1 MNKKLLSV
9 AIAAASLLTVTAKNN
24 DPVLMTINGKDVHL
38 SEFEYLY
45 NKNNSQ
51 QLQQQS
57 LDEYVDMFVTYKLKV
72 ADAEAAGLDTTK
84 TFIKEFKG
92 YRNDLARPY
101 LRDASVEDSLIQVVH
116 NHMKEDVDVSHI
128 MMPLD
133 VPKSSFYRN
142 KLDSIRTEI
151 LNGASFEDNAMKFSI
166 DGSVRYNQ
174 GRMGFISVNK
184 YPYAFEEAAYD
195 TPVGGISEVI
205 ESPFGLHIVKVH
217 GRRPS
222 SGKVLAQHIL
232 KFTQGLTPEKA
243 VAKKAEIDSIYKVV
257 KAGADFSEVAGR
269 ESDDPGSKRNGGM
282 LPWFGSGEMVPEFEQ
297 VAFALENGAIS
308 EPFATAYGYHIIHKI
323 DSKAVPTI
331 EEARQDI
338 LNILAGD
345 ERSTLPERKKLAE
358 LKATH
363 KTHLIDSSM
372 DEIKKML
379 AENNGY
385 DSTFIRQY
393 TNSPLVVGKA
403 GELELTLAEVIQAM
417 PTIARVTPESGYNV
431 VKERAESLLDAKT
444 LEYEASTLHIKH
456 ADFRNLINE
465 YRDGMLLF
473 EISNKNVWEKAS
485 KDKEGLE
492 AFFQK
497 NKYKYTWDGPKYK
510 GYIVFTTNDSIK
522 NEIENFLNVNKPS
535 NDSLSIVLR
544 KKFARNV
551 KVERVIAGRGENEI
565 IDYIAFNGKTPT
577 IKGKWK
583 CFIPYNGRKISW
595 AEEAADVRG
604 PVTSDYQAVLEKEW
618 VKSLHEKYPVKINK
632 KVLNKI
638 KKQ

>member
-1 MNKKLLSV
+1 MNKQLLSV
-9 AIAAASLLTVTAKNN
+9 VIVVATLLTTNAKNN
-24 DPVLMTINGKDVHL
+24 DPVLMTINGKDVHQ

-51 QLQQQS
+51 QMQQQS

-133 VPKSSFYRN
+133 LPKSSFYRN
-142 KLDSIRTEI
+142 KLDSIRTAI
-151 LNGASFEDNAMKFSI
+151 INGASFEENALQFSI
-166 DGSVRYNQ
+166 DGSVRYNN
-174 GRMGFISVNK
+174 GHMGFISVNK

-195 TPVGGISEVI
+195 TPVGEISQVI

-232 KFTQGLTPEKA
+232 KFTQGLSSEKA
-243 VAKKAEIDSIYKVV
+243 ALKKAQIDSIYNVV
-257 KAGADFSEVAGR
+257 KTGADFSDVAKR
-269 ESDDPGSKRNGGM
+269 ESEDPGSARNGGM
-282 LPWFGSGEMVPEFEQ
+282 LPWFGSGEMIAEFEQ
-297 VAFALENGAIS
+297 TAFSLANGEIS

-323 DSKAVPTI
+323 DSKAVPTLD
-331 EEARQDI
+331 EARQDI
-338 LNILAGD
+338 LNIIAGD
-345 ERSTLPERKKLAE
+345 ERSTLAERTKLAA
-358 LKATH
+358 LKKEHNTR
-363 KTHLIDSSM
+363 IIESSM
-372 DEIKKML
+372 DDIKKML

-385 DSTFIRQY
+385 DSTFIRKY
-393 TNSPLVVGKA
+393 TNNKLIVGKA
-403 GELELTLAEVIQAM
+403 GELELTLSEVIKAM
-417 PTIARVTPESGYNV
+417 PTIARVTPESGYDV
-431 VKERAESLLDAKT
+431 LRERAESLLDART
-444 LEYEASTLHIKH
+444 LEYEASILHTKH

-473 EISNKNVWEKAS
+473 EISNRNVWEKAS

-492 AFFQK
+492 AYFQK
-497 NKYKYTWDGPKYK
+497 NKYKYSWDGPKYK
-510 GYIVFTTNDSIK
+510 GHVIFTTNDSIK
-522 NEIENFLNVNKPS
+522 NEIEKFLSVNKLEG
-535 NDSLSIVLR
+535 DSISKVLR
-544 KKFARNV
+544 KEFGRNV
-551 KVERVIAGRGENEI
+551 KVERVIAGKGENEI
-565 IDYIAFNGKTPT
+565 IDNIAFYGKTPEL
-577 IKGKWK
+577 KGKWK
-583 CFIPYNGRKISW
+583 CYIPYNGKIISW

-618 VKSLHEKYPVKINK
+618 VKSLYEKYPVKINK

>member
-1 MNKKLLSV
+1 MNKQLLSV
-9 AIAAASLLTVTAKNN
+9 AIVAATLLAANAKNN
-24 DPVLMTINGKDVHL
+24 DPVLMTINGKDVRQ

-51 QLQQQS
+51 QMQQQS
-57 LDEYVDMFVTYKLKV
+57 LDEYADMFVTYKLKV

-116 NHMKEDVDVSHI
+116 DHMKEDVDVSHI

-133 VPKSSFYRN
+133 LPKSSFYRN
-142 KLDSIRTEI
+142 KLDSIRTAI
-151 LNGASFEDNAMKFSI
+151 INGASFEENALQFSI
-166 DGSVRYNQ
+166 DGSVIYNN

-195 TPVGGISEVI
+195 TPVGEISEII
-205 ESPFGLHIVKVH
+205 ESPYGLHIVKVH

-222 SGKVLAQHIL
+222 KGKVLAQHIL
-232 KFTQGLTPEKA
+232 KLTQGLSEEKA
-243 VAKKAEIDSIYKVV
+243 TLKKAQIDSIYNVV
-257 KAGADFSEVAGR
+257 KSGADFSDVAKR
-269 ESDDPGSKRNGGM
+269 ESEDPGSARNGGM
-282 LPWFGSGEMVPEFEQ
+282 LPWFSTGEMIKEFEQ
-297 VAFALENGAIS
+297 TAFSLANGEIS
-308 EPFATAYGYHIIHKI
+308 EPFATSYGYHIIHKI
-323 DSKAVPTI
+323 DSKAVPTL

-338 LNILAGD
+338 LNIISGD
-345 ERSTLPERKKLAE
+345 ERSTLPERRKLAE
-358 LKATH
+358 LKKEH
-363 KTHLIDSSM
+363 KTHIIESSM
-372 DEIKKML
+372 EEIKKML

-385 DSTFIRQY
+385 DSTFIRQH
-393 TNSPLVVGKA
+393 TNNPLVVGKA
-403 GELELTLAEVIQAM
+403 GELELTLSEVIIAM

-431 VKERAESLLDAKT
+431 LKERAESLLDAMT
-444 LEYEASTLHIKH
+444 LEYEASTLDAKH

-473 EISNKNVWEKAS
+473 EISNRNVWEKAS
-485 KDKEGLE
+485 KDKDGLE

-497 NKYKYTWDGPKYK
+497 NKYKYSWDGPKYK
-510 GYIVFTTNDSIK
+510 GYVIFTTNDSIK
-522 NEIENFLNVNKPS
+522 TEIENYLSVNKLE
-535 NDSLSIVLR
+535 NDSISKVLR
-544 KKFARNV
+544 KEFGRNV
-551 KVERVIAGRGENEI
+551 KVERVIAGKGENEI
-565 IDYIAFNGKTPT
+565 IDNIAFNGKTPEL
-577 IKGKWK
+577 KGKWK
-583 CFIPYNGRKISW
+583 CYIPYNGKKISW

-618 VKSLHEKYPVKINK
+618 VKSLYEKYPVKINQ

>member
-1 MNKKLLSV
+1 MNKQLLSV
-9 AIAAASLLTVTAKNN
+9 AIVAATLLTANAKNN
-24 DPVLMTINGKDVHL
+24 DPVLMTINGKDVHQ

-51 QLQQQS
+51 QMQQQS

-101 LRDASVEDSLIQVVH
+101 LRDTSVEDSLIQVVH

-142 KLDSIRTEI
+142 KLDSIRTAI
-151 LNGASFEDNAMKFSI
+151 INGASFEDNALKFSI
-166 DGSVRYNQ
+166 DGSVRFNN

-222 SGKVLAQHIL
+222 SGKVLTQHIL
-232 KFTQGLTPEKA
+232 KLTQGLSKEKA
-243 VAKKAEIDSIYKVV
+243 VAKKAEIDSIYNLV
-257 KAGADFSEVAGR
+257 KAGADFSEVAKR
-269 ESDDPGSKRNGGM
+269 ESEDPGSARNGGM
-282 LPWFGSGEMVPEFEQ
+282 LPWFGAGEMVKEFEQ
-297 VAFALENGAIS
+297 TAFALENGAIS
-308 EPFATAYGYHIIHKI
+308 KPFATSYGYHIIHKI
-323 DSKAVPTI
+323 DSKAVPSI

-338 LNILAGD
+338 LNIIAGD
-345 ERSTLPERKKLAE
+345 ERSTLPERTKLAS
-358 LKATH
+358 LKSEH
-363 KTHLIDSSM
+363 KTHIIESSM
-372 DEIKKML
+372 EEIKKML

-393 TNSPLVVGKA
+393 TNNPLVVGKA
-403 GELELTLAEVIQAM
+403 GQLELTLAEVVKAM

-431 VKERAESLLDAKT
+431 LRERAENLLDAKT
-444 LEYEASTLHIKH
+444 LEYEASILPSKH

-473 EISNKNVWEKAS
+473 EISNRNVWEKAS

-497 NKYKYTWDGPKYK
+497 NKYKYSWDGPKYK
-510 GYIVFTTNDSIK
+510 GYIIFTTNDSIK
-522 NEIENFLNVNKPS
+522 NEVEKFLSANPLE
-535 NDSLSIVLR
+535 NDSISTVLR
-544 KKFARNV
+544 KEFGRNV
-551 KVERVIAGRGENEI
+551 KVERVIASEGENEI
-565 IDYIAFNGKTPT
+565 IDNIAFNGKAPT

-618 VKSLHEKYPVKINK
+618 VKTLHKKYPVKINK

>member
-1 MNKKLLSV
+1 MNKQLLSV
-9 AIAAASLLTVTAKNN
+9 AIVAATLLTANAKNN
-24 DPVLMTINGKDVHL
+24 DPVLMTINGKDVHQ

-51 QLQQQS
+51 QMQQQS

-101 LRDASVEDSLIQVVH
+101 LRDTSVEDSLIQVVH
-116 NHMKEDVDVSHI
+116 DHMKEDVDVSHI

-133 VPKSSFYRN
+133 VPKSSFYRT

-166 DGSVRYNQ
+166 DGSVRFNK

-282 LPWFGSGEMVPEFEQ
+282 LPWFGTGEMVKEFED

-323 DSKAVPTI
+323 DSKAVPAV

-338 LNILAGD
+338 LNIIAGD
-345 ERSTLPERKKLAE
+345 ERSTLPERTKLAA
-358 LKATH
+358 LKAEH
-363 KTHLIDSSM
+363 KTHIIESSM
-372 DEIKKML
+372 EEIKKML

-393 TNSPLVVGKA
+393 TNNPLVVGKA
-403 GELELTLAEVIQAM
+403 GQLELTLAEVIKAM

-431 VKERAESLLDAKT
+431 LRERAESLLDART
-444 LEYEASTLHIKH
+444 LEYEASTLDSKY

-473 EISNKNVWEKAS
+473 EISNRNVWEKAS

-497 NKYKYTWDGPKYK
+497 NKYKYSWDGPKYK
-510 GYIVFTTNDSIK
+510 GYIIFTTNDSIK
-522 NEIENFLNVNKPS
+522 NEVEKFLSANPLE
-535 NDSLSIVLR
+535 NDSISKVLR
-544 KKFARNV
+544 KEFGRNV
-551 KVERVIAGRGENEI
+551 KVERVIAGKGENEI
-565 IDYIAFNGKTPT
+565 IDNIAFNGKTPEL
-577 IKGKWK
+577 KGKWK
-583 CFIPYNGRKISW
+583 CYIPYNGRKISW